1 MRKLLNTRS
10 GLDFS
15 SINIAGGVYGKDMD
29 PMEFSNLSSASAD
42 TIQLSLVFPINN
54 IEGPIGQVCDI

>member
-1 MRKLLNTRS
+1 MRKLLNTRP

-15 SINIAGGVYGKDMD
+15 GIDIAGGVDGKDMD
-29 PMEFSNLSSASAD
+29 PVEFSHLSSASAD
-42 TIQLSLVFPINN
+42 AIQFSLVFPVNN